1 MAISPSKFDYPK
13 LKAQLVTA
21 LQQGRAKVFVV
32 INQIMVRT
40 YWEVG
45 RHIVE
50 YEQKGEDRAIYGD
63 RLLERLS
70 KDLSLEFGKGFSR
83 SNLFQIRAFYLKFQK
98 IQTLSGQL
106 SWSHYL
112 ELSKADSEL
121 EISFYSRQS
130 EKENWSV
137 RELKRQMKSMLFHRL
152 ALSKDKNSIL
162 DLAERGAEIQSAKD
176 LLRDPYVFEFLGIPS
191 DKHYTEGELEQS
203 LIENLQHFLLE
214 LGKGFAFIGR
224 QYKITLGGRH
234 FFVDLVFYHRILK
247 CFVLFDLKRGEI
259 DHQDIGQMNLYLN
272 YFRKEENVTG
282 DNEPVGIILGAHQ
295 DQILVE
301 YATENINNQLL
312 VSKYQVYLPDK
323 KELAKELERI
333 LIKQ

>member
-1 MAISPSKFDYPK
+1 MAVSPSKFNYPK

-21 LQQGRAKVFVV
+21 LQQGRAKASVV
-32 INQIMVRT
+32 INQVMVRT

-63 RLLERLS
+63 RLLDRLS

-152 ALSKDKNSIL
+152 A
-162 DLAERGAEIQSAKD
+162 
-176 LLRDPYVFEFLGIPS
+176 
-191 DKHYTEGELEQS
+191 
-203 LIENLQHFLLE
+203 
-214 LGKGFAFIGR
+214 
-224 QYKITLGGRH
+224 
-234 FFVDLVFYHRILK
+234 
-247 CFVLFDLKRGEI
+247 
-259 DHQDIGQMNLYLN
+259 
-272 YFRKEENVTG
+272 
-282 DNEPVGIILGAHQ
+282 
-295 DQILVE
+295 
-301 YATENINNQLL
+301 
-312 VSKYQVYLPDK
+312 
-323 KELAKELERI
+323 
-333 LIKQ
+333 